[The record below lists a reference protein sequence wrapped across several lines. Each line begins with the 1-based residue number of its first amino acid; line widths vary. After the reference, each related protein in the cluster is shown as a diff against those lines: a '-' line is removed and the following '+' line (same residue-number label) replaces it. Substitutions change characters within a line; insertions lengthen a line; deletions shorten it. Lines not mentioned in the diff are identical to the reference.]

1 MIKKGFHKNIK
12 KAAAWTLT
20 AVMAASMA
28 GCGGGKADTPA
39 VSETEKNTAVSAS
52 EEGNSAAA
60 ESTQSGESKYA
71 DTLTIDFFTKDANYQ
86 GIQSGW
92 FAKIVKDKFN
102 LEINIIA
109 PNISG
114 DAVYQ
119 TRAAAGEL
127 GDIIHLSAEQM
138 KDCVDSGLIMDI
150 TELAGNSES
159 LKRFETGAKSLSDY
173 FGTGDAI
180 YAFPTN
186 ASTEAKPTDCSQMR
200 YNAPENG
207 FYTRWDYYYELG
219 CPEIKNMDDMLKVSK
234 QMQDN
239 HPLSDSGKPAYAFSL
254 FPDWDGKWLATAS
267 KYCIMYG
274 YGGSTGYI
282 LFNSDASKSFT
293 LEDEDGM
300 YYKVIE
306 MFYKANQ
313 MGILDPDSSTQSFD
327 ELTAK
332 VKDGAAF
339 SSPFPITEYNTPEH
353 VAEGKGQGFV
363 PVGDMNYAP
372 LGYSPYGQGGAV
384 AMGSNVK
391 DPERVFEFFE
401 WLSTPEAN
409 MLTYAGPEG
418 LTWEEKDG
426 RPCLTEYGKS
436 ALQGGSVQNV
446 PVPEEWGGGNYG
458 DGSNKLVTSIDYQ
471 MDLHPKYRETYD
483 TGSWSSTI
491 EENRNKIHDEWT
503 EVYGYEW
510 PLEYLEAKD
519 MIHPFPGN
527 SFREPADPSDIKT
540 IRSECNQIL
549 TEYSWK
555 AIYAS
560 NDDEFRQLWQE
571 MKNKLDGFGYQKVL
585 EFDWKNFEDAK
596 AAVQEVLNAG

>member
-1 MIKKGFHKNIK
+1 MRKRSKKVL
-12 KAAAWTLT
+12 ALLLS
-20 AVMAASMA
+20 AVMAASVA
-28 GCGGGKADTPA
+28 GCGSKGTASQPA
-39 VSETEKNTAVSAS
+39 QENTAAGTD
-52 EEGNSAAA
+52 EAAGTAAA
-60 ESTQSGESKYA
+60 EGEENTGSAYA
-71 DTLTIDFFTKDANYQ
+71 DTLTIDVFAENANYQ
-86 GIQSGW
+86 GLQSGW
-92 FAKIVKDKFN
+92 FAKIIKDKFN
-102 LEINIIA
+102 IELNIIA

-114 DAVYQ
+114 QSIYQ
-119 TRAAAGEL
+119 TRSAAGEL
-127 GDIIHLSAEQM
+127 GDIVCLGSEKM
-138 KDCVDSGLIMDI
+138 KDCVEAGLIYDMTDLVKDSAI
-150 TELAGNSES
+150 LKPFEAGA
-159 LKRFETGAKSLSDY
+159 LGLSDY
-173 FGTGDAI
+173 FGTDDRI
-180 YAFPTN
+180 YAYPTN
-186 ASTEAKPTDCSQMR
+186 ASGVAKNTEAAQVR
-200 YNAPENG
+200 NGAPENG

-363 PVGDMNYAP
+363 PVGDMDYAP

-510 PLEYLEAKD
+510 PLDYLEAKD

-571 MKNKLDGFGYQKVL
+571 MKDKLDGFGYQKVL